1 MAHWSD
7 SELKR
12 NRRSQDSV
20 LAERHR
26 GFDRSAQDQHAK
38 SERAH
43 FAVVGEG
50 TRTAQDNYRAGW
62 DRAFGGTHG

>member
-26 GFDRSAQDQHAK
+26 QWDLQAQDNTPKHH
-38 SERAH
+38 RAH

-50 TRTAQDNYRAGW
+50 TRSAQERYLNGYTAIRW
-62 DRAFGGTHG
+62 DQ